1 MLNIQ
6 VGTQSISPMLW
17 AIETGSLEAAKAMI
31 VDLLIIRADRDRYYY
46 GMDILFERHPDIIK
60 RLCMDAPALMP
71 TLLDGLIWRS
81 RTTENG
87 MRRVNYYIKHL
98 VMDAEGKFSETIEWT
113 TDNGD
118 PKLVCHPV
126 LAMVTDIV
134 FGRIAFRTFLFG
146 KSWLILTLIIFIVAT
161 AGLKDRGDAKGV
173 ASTDTGRIIVFICLC
188 FVYLCSMGQMLFFH
202 VKHFLRDCRDRD
214 FVKIAHIPIPGYLM
228 RWQDSTSLVLT
239 LLLIGM
245 MATEPVIRCL
255 GHEDEGSKGH
265 TGLFTA
271 ACPQADG
278 VRFSYSVM
286 AMIGMV
292 LYFLLLMDL
301 SVFSTRV
308 SAFVLICFRV
318 ISEVGLFLFG
328 LFFFI
333 VTFACSFSALDQ
345 KNYDFDGIFHSAYTL
360 LEITFGM
367 FGGEHFEALHK
378 EPALLVG
385 VFFYILVTIIFLLN
399 LLIAQLNCSYATT
412 YQDMVGFAR
421 LNRGKIV
428 VEAMP
433 SVPNW
438 RWEKFAE
445 SLKLDE
451 PCEFGEGD
459 MGVAG
464 GVQVLEPA
472 SANVTTVDM
481 IRRFGGSTSQAAQ
494 WPVDDVAGDDDE
506 DRFDRMEKLIEKAMK
521 RIGTSGGGRKR
532 GGGSTT
538 GGGSSAMSAEGMGT
552 GSENAASEHESE

>member
-1 MLNIQ
+1 
-6 VGTQSISPMLW
+6 
-17 AIETGSLEAAKAMI
+17 
-31 VDLLIIRADRDRYYY
+31 
-46 GMDILFERHPDIIK
+46 
-60 RLCMDAPALMP
+60 
-71 TLLDGLIWRS
+71 
-81 RTTENG
+81 
-87 MRRVNYYIKHL
+87 
-98 VMDAEGKFSETIEWT
+98 
-113 TDNGD
+113 
-118 PKLVCHPV
+118 
-126 LAMVTDIV
+126 
-134 FGRIAFRTFLFG
+134 
-146 KSWLILTLIIFIVAT
+146 
-161 AGLKDRGDAKGV
+161 
-173 ASTDTGRIIVFICLC
+173 
-188 FVYLCSMGQMLFFH
+188 
-202 VKHFLRDCRDRD
+202 
-214 FVKIAHIPIPGYLM
+214 
-228 RWQDSTSLVLT
+228 
-239 LLLIGM
+239 
-245 MATEPVIRCL
+245 
-255 GHEDEGSKGH
+255 
-265 TGLFTA
+265 
-271 ACPQADG
+271 
-278 VRFSYSVM
+278 M

-367 FGGEHFEALHK
+367 FGGTHFEALHK

-464 GVQVLEPA
+464 GVQVLELA
-472 SANVTTVDM
+472 SANITTVDM

-532 GGGSTT
+532 GGEIGR
-538 GGGSSAMSAEGMGT
+538 
-552 GSENAASEHESE
+552 ASCRERV